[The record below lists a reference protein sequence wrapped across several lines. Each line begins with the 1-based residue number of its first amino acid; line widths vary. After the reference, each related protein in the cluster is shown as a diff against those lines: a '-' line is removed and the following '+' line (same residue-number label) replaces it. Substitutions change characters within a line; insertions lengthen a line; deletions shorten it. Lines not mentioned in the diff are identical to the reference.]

1 MILKILRIVLLIFGT
16 VAWAVA
22 SLEAA
27 AAIQVYNVEQLYTA
41 IDQANRQGGH
51 TTILLADG
59 AYQIRDTLVLKSS
72 HIALIGKSQNREK
85 VILHG
90 DAMSATAHL
99 GNLIVIEN
107 DDITLANLT
116 LERCRWHL
124 VQIRGEADAD
134 RVHIKNCIFRD
145 SYQQMLKATV
155 DSHHLSVSADDAMIE
170 NNLFEYSAGIGPQ
183 YYIGGIDAHA
193 SKNWIVRNNVFKY
206 IISPGKAVAEFA
218 IHFWNH
224 SADNLVEDNTIIDCD
239 RGIGFGMQGKGNR
252 GGIIRSNYIYHSE
265 NAGKFADV
273 GIALADSPESKIT
286 GNTVIQK
293 HSFPWAIEY
302 RFPTT
307 NHVEITGNAV
317 NMPIKERDGAQAT
330 VENNHKL

>member
-1 MILKILRIVLLIFGT
+1 MILKILRIFLLIL
-16 VAWAVA
+16 VAVECAA
-22 SLEAA
+22 GSLEAT
-27 AAIQVYNVEQLYTA
+27 AAIQVNNVEQLYKA
-41 IDQANRQGGH
+41 IEQANMNGGH
-51 TTILLADG
+51 ATILLADG
-59 AYQIRDTLVLKSS
+59 FYPIRSTLTLKVP
-72 HIALIGKSQNREK
+72 HIALIGKSKNPEK

-90 DAMSATAHL
+90 DAMSATSQL
-99 GNLIVIEN
+99 GNIIVIEN
-107 DDITLANLT
+107 KDITIANLT

-155 DSHHLSVSADDAMIE
+155 NSDHLNVSADDAIIE
-170 NNLFEYSAGIGPQ
+170 KNLFEYSAGIGPQ

-206 IISPGKAVAEFA
+206 IISPSRSVAEFA
-218 IHFWNH
+218 IHFWNN
-224 SADNLVEDNTIIDCD
+224 SADNLIEDNTIINCD

-252 GGIIRSNYIYHSE
+252 GGIIRRNYIYHSE

-273 GIALADSPESKIT
+273 GIALAESPKSKIIA
-286 GNTVIQK
+286 NTIIQK

-307 NHVEITGNAV
+307 KHVEIIDNMV
-317 NMPIKERDGAQAT
+317 NRSIIKRDGAQAM
-330 VENNHKL
+330 VKNNHKL